1 MGTKPDY
8 VKRTAVVAGIVV
20 ALLLAS
26 VYIGRRAG
34 EAAGADARTRLE
46 LLWPTVMEWP
56 EADRAFLVGL
66 AMTCDLHTR
75 PATRE
80 ATVACLR
87 EAASKPDAELP
98 VGVSAAEA
106 PARLDALLNLRAS
119 TTI

>member
-1 MGTKPDY
+1 METKPNNA
-8 VKRTAVVAGIVV
+8 KRIVLVAGIVV

-34 EAAGADARTRLE
+34 EAAGDGARTRLE
-46 LLWPTVMEWP
+46 LVWPTVMEWP

-87 EAASKPDAELP
+87 EAVADPDVELP
-98 VGVSAAEA
+98 IGVSAADA
-106 PARLDALLNLRAS
+106 PARLDALLRP
-119 TTI
+119 